1 MENAVVIGSNYGDES
16 KGRTTDY
23 LVKQMLNQKLNPI
36 VVRFSGSN
44 NASHTVYLNETT
56 YHAFSSIGSGSFRNV
71 PTYLSEFFAVEP
83 QALINELDS
92 FKLKFNY
99 TSTIFI
105 DPNCLLVTPYDVALN
120 RLKETLKGNHK
131 HGSTGS
137 GLNECKQRSK
147 TLPFYVKDLLTVQN
161 TELFNNIYAYFIK
174 QLQYLIDQYKLD
186 IETLD
191 SDLKDLLYIT
201 LNMKFIDAFYSHY
214 SSLLDNPHITLET
227 PDLKE
232 YSCVFEGSQGLAL
245 EEDYHNFPYVTHSKT
260 GIRNVLEICVKH
272 GIELTDVYYLSRTY
286 LSRHGFDPNFN
297 TCHHKNVL
305 EDFNIFDVT
314 NVYNPWQGSMVFNYL
329 NINELESRINDDFKH
344 CLEAFP
350 NCLEHRVFSCVDQI
364 KGKYKVV
371 IDNTLHI
378 FPSFNDFL
386 NLYMEQ
392 FKISFVTSFT
402 SPINN

>member
-147 TLPFYVKDLLTVQN
+147 TLPFYVKDLLTGQN
-161 TELFNNIYAYFIK
+161 TELFNNI
-174 QLQYLIDQYKLD
+174 
-186 IETLD
+186 
-191 SDLKDLLYIT
+191 
-201 LNMKFIDAFYSHY
+201 
-214 SSLLDNPHITLET
+214 
-227 PDLKE
+227 
-232 YSCVFEGSQGLAL
+232 
-245 EEDYHNFPYVTHSKT
+245 
-260 GIRNVLEICVKH
+260 
-272 GIELTDVYYLSRTY
+272 
-286 LSRHGFDPNFN
+286 
-297 TCHHKNVL
+297 
-305 EDFNIFDVT
+305 
-314 NVYNPWQGSMVFNYL
+314 
-329 NINELESRINDDFKH
+329 
-344 CLEAFP
+344 
-350 NCLEHRVFSCVDQI
+350 
-364 KGKYKVV
+364 
-371 IDNTLHI
+371 
-378 FPSFNDFL
+378 
-386 NLYMEQ
+386 
-392 FKISFVTSFT
+392 
-402 SPINN
+402 